1 MRLLGAVLLL
11 AAALRAQEAAPPP
24 DLSRALNR
32 LAEEADAFFQK
43 APRIIGR
50 ETLTHKGRLGPPR
63 IRWGKTSGAREVRYF
78 TREIASEFGFAAL
91 KDKPEWIREFRKVV
105 AVDGRNILTETSN
118 PRQALAEG
126 MTNEDDR
133 LRMTLLRDFE
143 KYGQIGAATDFGQSI
158 LLFRPRQLSGYDFQ
172 FVRQEFSGADEVY
185 VIRWRQKA
193 DSPDAASVYSER
205 KLERVLMDGY
215 LFVRASDGVPI
226 KIVLGLRNT
235 EHESLVTHAAEIAY
249 APARYGVLLPTTV
262 HYRKIAQRLIP
273 GAKKKDPPTPGQP
286 LLMVDNL
293 ARYSDWQMF
302 AADTEIK
309 FTPLEAEPPKK

>member
-1 MRLLGAVLLL
+1 MRLIGAILLSAAILG
-11 AAALRAQEAAPPP
+11 AQEAAPPP
-24 DLSRALNR
+24 DLTRALNR
-32 LAEEADAFFQK
+32 LAEEAESFFQK

-63 IRWGKTSGAREVRYF
+63 IRWGKSSGAPEVRYF
-78 TREIASEFGFAAL
+78 TREIAAEYGFAAL
-91 KDKPEWIREFRKVV
+91 KDKPEWIREFRQVV
-105 AVDGRNILTETSN
+105 AVDGRNILASTTN

-133 LRMTLLRDFE
+133 RRMTLLRDFE

-158 LLFRPRQLSGYDFQ
+158 LLFRSRQLPGYDFQ

-185 VIRWRQKA
+185 VIRWHQKA

-205 KLERVLMDGY
+205 KLDRVLMDGY
-215 LFVRASDGVPI
+215 LFVRANDGVPL
-226 KIVLGLRNT
+226 KIVLGLRNP
-235 EHESLVTHAAEIAY
+235 EHDSLVTHAAEIAY
-249 APARYGVLLPTTV
+249 APTRYGVLLPTTV
-262 HYRKIAQRLIP
+262 HYRKIAQRLMP

-302 AADTEIK
+302 AADAEIK
-309 FTPLEAEPPKK
+309 FTPLEIEAPKQ